1 MQPTSCPICNVDNRP
16 AARFCD
22 ACGTQLRPAT
32 RSLEPATKS
41 ETVGLLASRG
51 ERRQATVLFCD
62 LAGYTTLAEAL
73 DPEEVQDLLHAF
85 FAVSREVISR
95 YGGTVEKYIGDAVMS
110 VFGVPEA
117 HEDDAVRAVRAAL
130 EIQERLA
137 RLRASITRNEV
148 VPLVTHAGINTG
160 LVVTSGSN
168 RAHGSVGV
176 VGDTVNVA
184 ARLCDLAKAGEVLV
198 GDITRNLAE
207 RHFSFEELPPAEL
220 KGKTKA
226 SSCHRVLG
234 PRDLPIRTHR
244 FTGRRTA
251 LVGRTRELGRLE
263 KADECLRTGELS
275 AAFVCGEAGSGKS
288 RLIEEYRRRQRPG
301 SFRWFE
307 GQAND
312 YAHGIPYHP
321 IVDLLN
327 RAWGIH
333 GDDPPERVRETIETQ
348 LRALVDAPDEA
359 IPYVLS
365 LYAMEHPELTGISP
379 EYWKGRLFAAV
390 QLVFEAMARQTHSV
404 FFFEDLHWADPSTL
418 ELFRHL
424 LDTLRVPAIV
434 LCTSRLPLRDFKPF
448 QRDGKGSG
456 GAPGTAVDEIVLE
469 PLAPAD
475 TRVLTRGLLEGEDAP
490 DELFSFIQEKT
501 EGNPFYV
508 EEVLNSL
515 IEAGALEHDNSRW
528 RLTSPLADFDVPPT
542 VEGVIAARLDRQPA
556 DSRRLLQEA
565 SVIGRTFLLQILREI
580 TERRGGLEDRL
591 MDLVSSDLIRAVT
604 LEPDPAYVFK
614 HALTQEVAYGSLLRS
629 ERAVIHARVAKVMEL
644 LFADRLPEF
653 FETLAFH
660 FKHGRDVT
668 KAADYLIKSGEKAVN
683 RFALEEA
690 HEHFRQAHD
699 LLEESEGGDEQREL
713 QGKLLE
719 NWGTVFYYYGDFRD
733 LLQLFGKHEA
743 LIQSLKDKS
752 RRGMLTAWSGMA
764 LFFRNR
770 PEKAYRT
777 LKKALALGEEL
788 NDARVIAYASAWL
801 AMVCGGLARFEEGI
815 AHGERAQSI
824 AQTMPEEH
832 YLNFKSLGML
842 GFNYSMMGEA
852 EKTHQLADSLMDFG
866 KRNPRSLFFGYWM
879 QAEGHAL
886 AGNAA
891 AAMEAAEQGLTVL
904 KDPFYLGFARAV
916 HGMKCM
922 ATGQSSATLDQ
933 ALEQAVKQGNDFMVN
948 WWSGFVGVGR
958 ALQGQAEEGLR
969 MINEAS
975 RACAA
980 NGDELFHQVNEYLKA
995 KVYLQMF
1002 LTGEHPAAEQ
1012 PATELLEG
1020 AIRYR
1025 RQVGGQGWLAQALL
1039 DLGLLHQAK
1048 QRHEEART
1056 CWTEAADLFE
1066 RVGATMLLEEVQGLL
1081 EQGPGSSVT
1090 AKASGRPAAEAA
1102 D

>member
-1 MQPTSCPICNVDNRP
+1 M
-16 AARFCD
+16 
-22 ACGTQLRPAT
+22 
-32 RSLEPATKS
+32 
-41 ETVGLLASRG
+41 
-51 ERRQATVLFCD
+51 LFCD

-73 DPEEVQDLLHAF
+73 DPEEVQDLLHGF
-85 FAVSREVISR
+85 FVATRDIIHR

-130 EIQERLA
+130 EIQERVAGLRSSITRA
-137 RLRASITRNEV
+137 RLR
-148 VPLVTHAGINTG
+148 PLVTHAGINTG

-168 RAHGSVGV
+168 TAQGSVGV

-184 ARLCDLAKAGEVLV
+184 ARLCSLAKGGEILVGEV
-198 GDITRNLAE
+198 TRHLAE
-207 RHFSFEELPPAEL
+207 RHFAFEELPPTEL

-226 SSCHRVLG
+226 SSCHRLLK

-244 FTGRRTA
+244 FSGRRTA
-251 LVGRTRELGRLE
+251 LVGRSRELARLE
-263 KADECLRTGELS
+263 KADAQLRNGELA
-275 AAFVCGEAGSGKS
+275 AAFVCGEAGAGKS
-288 RLIEEYRRRQRPG
+288 RLIEEYRKLERPETL
-301 SFRWFE
+301 RWYE

-321 IVDLLN
+321 IVDMLS

-348 LRALVDAPDEA
+348 LRALVDAPDET

-365 LYAMEHPELTGISP
+365 LYALEHPELTGISP
-379 EYWKGRLFAAV
+379 EYWRGRVFTAMQV
-390 QLVFEAMARQTHSV
+390 VFEAMARRTPSV

-424 LDTLRVPAIV
+424 IDSLAVPAIV
-434 LCTSRLPLRDFKPF
+434 LCTSRLPLRDFRAF
-448 QRDGKGSG
+448 QRDGKSPGSG
-456 GAPGTAVDEIVLE
+456 HGTVIDEIVLE
-469 PLAPAD
+469 PLPPAE
-475 TRVLTRGLLEGEDAP
+475 TTVLTRGLLEGSEAP

-515 IEAGALEHDNSRW
+515 IEVGVLEHERGRW

-542 VEGVIAARLDRQPA
+542 VEGVIAARLDRQPPH
-556 DSRRLLQEA
+556 SRRLLQEA
-565 SVIGRTFLLQILREI
+565 SVIGRTFLLQILREV
-580 TERRGGLEDRL
+580 TERRSGVEDRL
-591 MDLVSSDLIRAVT
+591 SALVSSDLIRAIMVD
-604 LEPDPAYVFK
+604 PDLAYAFK
-614 HALTQEVAYGSLLRS
+614 HALTQDVAYGSLLRS
-629 ERAVIHARVAKVMEL
+629 ERAVIHARVAKVMEA

-653 FETLAFH
+653 YETLAFH
-660 FKHGRDVT
+660 FKHGRDVAN
-668 KAADYLIKSGEKAVN
+668 AANYLIKSGEKAVN

-690 HEHFRQAHD
+690 HEHFKQAYD
-699 LLEESEGGDEQREL
+699 LLEESEGIDDQREL
-713 QGKLLE
+713 QGALLE
-719 NWGTVFYYYGDFRD
+719 KWGAVFYYYGDFRD

-777 LKKALALGEEL
+777 LKKALAIGEEL

-815 AHGERAQSI
+815 AHGERSQNI

-842 GFNYSMMGEA
+842 GFTYAMMGEA
-852 EKTHQLADSLMDFG
+852 GKIRELAETLLEFG

-886 AGNAA
+886 SGNAA
-891 AAMEAAEQGLTVL
+891 EAMEASAQGLTVL

-916 HGMKCM
+916 HGIRCI
-922 ATGQSSATLDQ
+922 AVGQPSPTLEQ
-933 ALEQAVKQGNDFMVN
+933 ALEQAVRQGNDFMIN
-948 WWSGFVGVGR
+948 WWSGAVGLGR
-958 ALQGQAEEGLR
+958 ILRGEFQEGMQMLE
-969 MINEAS
+969 EAS
-975 RACAA
+975 RACVA
-980 NGDELFHQVNEYLKA
+980 NGDELFHQMHEYLKA

-1002 LTGEHPAAEQ
+1002 LTGDHPFAEERAAS
-1012 PATELLEG
+1012 LLEA

-1025 RQVGGQGWLAQALL
+1025 RQVGGRGWLAQALL
-1039 DLGLLHQAK
+1039 DQGLLHQAK
-1048 QRHEEART
+1048 QRHEEARA
-1056 CWTEAADLFE
+1056 CWTEAAELFE
-1066 RVGATMLLEEVQGLL
+1066 AVGADTLLKEVRGLL
-1081 EQGPGSSVT
+1081 DASRPLALDPALAEPRAVGGI
-1090 AKASGRPAAEAA
+1090 AK
-1102 D
+1102 

>member
-1 MQPTSCPICNVDNRP
+1 MH
-16 AARFCD
+16 D
-22 ACGTQLRPAT
+22 APL
-32 RSLEPATKS
+32 
-41 ETVGLLASRG
+41 SRG

-73 DPEEVQDLLHAF
+73 DPEEVQDLLHGF
-85 FAVSREVISR
+85 FAASLEIITG
-95 YGGTVEKYIGDAVMS
+95 YGGTIEKYVGDAVMS

-117 HEDDAVRAVRAAL
+117 HEDDAIRAVRAAL

-137 RLRASITRNEV
+137 GFRVSVARAKV
-148 VPLVTHAGINTG
+148 GPLATHAGINTG
-160 LVVTSGSN
+160 LVVTSGSH
-168 RAHGSVGV
+168 RAPGSVGV

-184 ARLCDLAKAGEVLV
+184 ARLCDLAKAGEILV
-198 GDITRNLAE
+198 GDVTRNLAE
-207 RHFSFEELPPAEL
+207 RHFSFEELPPTEL
-220 KGKTKA
+220 KGKTRP

-234 PRDLPIRTHR
+234 RRDLPIRTHR

-251 LVGRTRELGRLE
+251 LVGRTRELGVLE
-263 KADECLRTGELS
+263 KADDYLRNGDPS
-275 AAFVCGEAGSGKS
+275 AAFVCGEAGTGKS
-288 RLIEEYRRRQRPG
+288 RLIEEYRRLQIPG
-301 SFRWFE
+301 TFRWFE

-321 IVDLLN
+321 IVDLLS

-348 LRALVDAPDEA
+348 LRALVDDPDEA

-365 LYAMEHPELTGISP
+365 LYALEHPELTGISP
-379 EYWKGRLFAAV
+379 EYWKGRLFVAV
-390 QLVFEAMARQTHSV
+390 QLVFEAMARRAQSV
-404 FFFEDLHWADPSTL
+404 FFFEDLHWADPSSL

-424 LDTLRVPAIV
+424 IDTLRVPAIV

-456 GAPGTAVDEIVLE
+456 TARGTTIEEILLE
-469 PLAPAD
+469 PLAPAE
-475 TRVLTRGLLEGEDAP
+475 TRVLTRGLLESEDAP

-515 IEAGALEHDNSRW
+515 IEEGVLEHEYGRW
-528 RLTSPLADFDVPPT
+528 RLTSRLGDFDVPAT
-542 VEGVIAARLDRQPA
+542 VEGVIAARLDRQHPH
-556 DSRRLLQEA
+556 SRRLLQEA

-580 TERRGGLEDRL
+580 TERDVSVDERL
-591 MDLVSSDLIRAVT
+591 TALVASDLIREIT
-604 LEPDPAYVFK
+604 LEPDLTYVFK
-614 HALTQEVAYGSLLRS
+614 HALTQDVAYSSLLRS
-629 ERAVIHARVAKVMEL
+629 ERAVIHERVAKVMEA

-660 FKHGRDVT
+660 FKHGRDVSN
-668 KAADYLIKSGEKAVN
+668 AANYLIKSGEKAVN

-690 HEHFRQAHD
+690 HEHFRQAYD
-699 LLEESEGGDEQREL
+699 LLEESEDADEQREL
-713 QGKLLE
+713 KAKLLE
-719 NWGTVFYYYGDFRD
+719 KWATVFYYYGDFRD
-733 LLQLFGKHEA
+733 LLQLFGKNEA

-752 RRGMLTAWSGMA
+752 RRGMLSAWSGMA

-777 LKKALALGEEL
+777 LKKALTLGEEV

-815 AHGERAQSI
+815 AHGERSQSI

-832 YLNFKSLGML
+832 YLHFKSLGML
-842 GFNYSMMGEA
+842 GFTYAMMGEA
-852 EKTHQLADSLMDFG
+852 AKTHQMAEKLIDFG
-866 KRNPRSLFFGYWM
+866 KGNPRSLFFGYWM
-879 QAEGHAL
+879 RAEGYSL

-916 HGMKCM
+916 HGMKCL
-922 ATGQSSATLDQ
+922 AAGQPSSTLDI
-933 ALEQAVKQGNDFMVN
+933 ALEQAVRQGNDFMVN
-948 WWSGFVGVGR
+948 YWSGVAGLGKI
-958 ALQGQAEEGLR
+958 LQGEPEAGMR
-969 MINEAS
+969 MIEEAS
-975 RACAA
+975 RAAAA
-980 NGDELFHQVNEYLKA
+980 NGDELIHHVNEYLKA

-1002 LTGEHPAAEQ
+1002 LSGQQPLAEQ
-1012 PATELLEG
+1012 QAASLLETW
-1020 AIRYR
+1020 IQYR
-1025 RQVGGQGWLAQALL
+1025 RRVGGRGWLGQGLL

-1048 QRHEEART
+1048 QRYEAARA

-1066 RVGATMLLEEVQGLL
+1066 QVDAGLLLQEVRGLL
-1081 EQGPGSSVT
+1081 EQLQGPT
-1090 AKASGRPAAEAA
+1090 PTTRSGGQQAA
-1102 D
+1102 DRAVD